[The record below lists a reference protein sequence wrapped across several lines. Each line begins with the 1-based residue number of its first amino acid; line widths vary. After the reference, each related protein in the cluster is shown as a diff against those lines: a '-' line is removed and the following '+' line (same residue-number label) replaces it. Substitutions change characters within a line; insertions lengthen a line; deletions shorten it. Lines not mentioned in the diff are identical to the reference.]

1 VYAVEGLGF
10 FQIPHTTNHQQ
21 KNDPRTAI
29 IQVIDGALIIS
40 NMISELERLIPTK
53 WSRKVE
59 NIGHNTFRTVIPNK
73 TQNFSVWWS
82 GGGSAVQIQ
91 QCQAENW

>member
-10 FQIPHTTNHQQ
+10 FQIPHTINHQQ

-29 IQVIDGALIIS
+29 IQVIDGALIIP

-73 TQNFSVWWS
+73 NTEL
-82 GGGSAVQIQ
+82 
-91 QCQAENW
+91 QCMVEWGFCSPNSTMPS